1 MGNPGTSPSRAS
13 RPLSHAMMRLALV
26 ALAVVILSGV
36 ALRVCRLDRQVV
48 FDDEVWT
55 AFRVAGVS
63 ERELAS
69 SFDDRVHDVASWRAR
84 FFTPSAGGAPAIVRT
99 LAHDEPQWPPLY
111 YVLTWSWER
120 IAGSSPVAARTL
132 AAVLG
137 VLAIPAV
144 AWLARELFRSNLA
157 AAIAGALF
165 AVSPLAVAYAR
176 EARGYSLLMLAI
188 AASSA
193 ALLRASRTRAPR
205 DWAIYGVALLVGL
218 YDYTLF
224 AAVAAGHTLW
234 VVLDRGNARPAV
246 RSYLLAALPA
256 LALWSPWLL
265 VALAGRGQ
273 IAARLPTT
281 AGYAFATFVLPKWGY
296 NVSLPF
302 FALDFWEVRLWW
314 LTLPIAAII
323 ACAIGVLLRIAN
335 GRHALLFLAAFSLP
349 TVGVLML
356 VDLHWHLALV
366 LLARYE
372 MPLLMAVELVVAGAL
387 ASLAAASK
395 TSRIERLTAFAV
407 GGLLLGTS
415 AASSA
420 RVTGSPYWWDTW
432 YDASVF
438 PVVDAIDARARPL
451 LIAEEQ
457 TAPEVI
463 FANGLRDDTRLLL
476 LRSDRDGRCR
486 RAVIDLGSSSA
497 FLLTR
502 PASLVHQPRMQPDVR
517 LKPVVVSD
525 GRAGLA
531 WRYEEMLRGHAPR
544 GAPLHFITFE
554 LFRIDQPTT
563 TVRHLRHLLVCR

>member
-1 MGNPGTSPSRAS
+1 MANPGTARSRAS
-13 RPLSHAMMRLALV
+13 RPLTHAMMRLVLV

-36 ALRVCRLDRQVV
+36 ALRVSRLDRQVV

-55 AFRVAGVS
+55 AFRVAGIS

-69 SFDDRVHDVASWRAR
+69 SFDDRVHDVASWRVR
-84 FFTPSAGGAPAIVRT
+84 FFTPSARGAPAIVRT

-120 IAGSSPVAARTL
+120 IAGSSPVATRTL

-144 AWLARELFRSNLA
+144 AWLAGELFRSNLA
-157 AAIAGALF
+157 AATAAALF

-193 ALLRASRTRAPR
+193 ALLRASHTRAPR
-205 DWAIYGVALLVGL
+205 DWAIYGVALLIGL

-224 AAVAAGHTLW
+224 AAVAAGHALW
-234 VVLDRGNARPAV
+234 VVLSRGNAPPAMRPF
-246 RSYLLAALPA
+246 LLAALPA
-256 LALWSPWLL
+256 LALWAPWLL
-265 VALAGRGQ
+265 VALWSRSQ

-281 AGYAFATFVLPKWGY
+281 AGYDFATFVLPKWAY

-314 LTLPIAAII
+314 PILPIAAIV
-323 ACAIGVLLRIAN
+323 AGAVGVLLRTAN
-335 GRHALLFLAAFSLP
+335 GRRALLFLAALSLP

-356 VDLHWHLALV
+356 VDLHWHLTLV

-372 MPLLMAVELVVAGAL
+372 MPLLMALEIVVAGAL
-387 ASLAAASK
+387 ASVAAASK
-395 TSRIERLTAFAV
+395 TSRMERLTAFAA

-420 RVTGSPYWWDTW
+420 RVIGSPYWWDTW

-438 PVVDAIDARARPL
+438 PIVDTIDARARPL
-451 LIAEEQ
+451 LVVEEQ
-457 TAPEVI
+457 TAPEVV

-486 RAVIDLGSSSA
+486 RAVIDIGSSSA

-517 LKPVVVSD
+517 LKPVVVSN

-544 GAPLHFITFE
+544 GMPLPWTAFE
-554 LFRIDQPTT
+554 LFRIEQRATT
-563 TVRHLRHLLVCR
+563 ERRLRQLVVCR

>member
-1 MGNPGTSPSRAS
+1 MGNPGTTPSRAS
-13 RPLSHAMMRLALV
+13 RPLTHVMVRLALV
-26 ALAVVILSGV
+26 ALAVVIFSGV
-36 ALRVCRLDRQVV
+36 ALRVCCLDRQVV
-48 FDDEVWT
+48 SDDEVWT

-63 ERELAS
+63 ESELAS

-84 FFTPSAGGAPAIVRT
+84 FFTPSARGTPAIVRT

-120 IAGSSPVAARTL
+120 IAGNSPVATRTL

-137 VLAIPAV
+137 ILAIPAV

-165 AVSPLAVAYAR
+165 AVSPLSVAYAR
-176 EARGYSLLMLAI
+176 EGRGYSLLMLAI

-193 ALLRASRTRAPR
+193 ALLRASHTRAPR
-205 DWAIYGVALLVGL
+205 DWAIYGVVLLVGL

-224 AAVAAGHTLW
+224 AAVAAGHALW
-234 VVLDRGNARPAV
+234 VILDRGSARPVV

-256 LALWSPWLL
+256 LALWLPWLL
-265 VALAGRGQ
+265 VALSARGR

-281 AGYAFATFVLPKWGY
+281 AGYDIATFVLPKWAY
-296 NVSLPF
+296 NISLPF
-302 FALDFWEVRLWW
+302 FALDFWEIRLWW
-314 LTLPIAAII
+314 LTLPIAAIV
-323 ACAIGVLLRIAN
+323 AGAIGVLLRTAN
-335 GRHALLFLAAFSLP
+335 GRRALLFLAALSLP

-356 VDLHWHLALV
+356 VDLHWRLALV

-372 MPLLMAVELVVAGAL
+372 MPLLMALELVVAGAL
-387 ASLAAASK
+387 AALAAACK
-395 TSRIERLTAFAV
+395 TSRIERLTAFAA

-420 RVTGSPYWWDTW
+420 RVAGAPYWWDTW

-438 PVVDAIDARARPL
+438 PIVDTIDARARPL
-451 LIAEEQ
+451 LVAEEQ
-457 TAPEVI
+457 TAPEVV
-463 FANGLRDDTRLLL
+463 FANGLRDDARLLL

-486 RAVIDLGSSSA
+486 RTVIDIGSSSV

-502 PASLVHQPRMQPDVR
+502 PASLVHQPRMQTDVR

-531 WRYEEMLRGHAPR
+531 WRYEEMLRGRAPR
-544 GAPLHFITFE
+544 GRPLHWITFE
-554 LFRIDQPTT
+554 LFRIDQRAT
-563 TVRHLRHLLVCR
+563 TVKGLRQLVVCR